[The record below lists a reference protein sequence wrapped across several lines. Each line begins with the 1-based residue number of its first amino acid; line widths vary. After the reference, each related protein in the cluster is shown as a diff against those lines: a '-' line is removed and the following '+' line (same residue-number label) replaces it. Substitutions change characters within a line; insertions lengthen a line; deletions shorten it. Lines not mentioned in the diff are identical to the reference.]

1 MRNNWKRPTLV
12 LILGSLLATVPT
24 LGFGKVKQPGWAP
37 PTRTNSYLERQV
49 RHELLMLPY
58 YGVYD
63 NLEYRVKGDHVEL
76 FGDVTRPVLKSDA
89 ENTVK
94 RIEGVRSVTNNIRV
108 LPLSPNDD
116 RIRLAVY
123 RAVFGR
129 DSLYRYAMGANPSV
143 HIIVENGN
151 VTLVGVVANKMD
163 SILANLGANGVD
175 GVFSVTN
182 NLRVAS

>member
-12 LILGSLLATVPT
+12 LILGGLLATVPT
-24 LGFGKVKQPGWAP
+24 LGFGEAKQPAWAS
-37 PTRTNSYLERQV
+37 PTRSNSSLERQV

-58 YGVYD
+58 YGVFD
-63 NLEYRVKGDHVEL
+63 NLEYRVEGDHVAL
-76 FGDVTRPVLKSDA
+76 FGEVTRPTLKSDA

-116 RIRLAVY
+116 RIRIAVY
-123 RAVFGR
+123 RAVFRQAGLFR
-129 DSLYRYAMGANPSV
+129 DAMGANPSV

-163 SILANLGANGVD
+163 YILANHGANGVP

-182 NLRVAS
+182 NLRIES